1 MTASV
6 PALVVRFGA
15 MGDMVQFSAAIAAI
29 SAHHRSPVDVLT
41 NAGASTRVLAGM
53 PAVAQVH
60 HLDHRRWPRWLHP
73 AKRRLERA
81 VLARGVRTVWA
92 FDSVPGVEARWA
104 AQGVEVRRCYG
115 LPIPAGTHGSDADAL
130 VLRGH
135 GVATAGGLPAVRVS
149 AEELAAA
156 RALLEG
162 HGQAGPALVFQPG
175 NSRTMHPLHR
185 WRTTRNLKAWPAES
199 WSALGAALLERHP
212 GSVLVLAGAPGEWPD
227 CEDIRLLLPERLR
240 PRCLNLA
247 RALPLRLLAGLLG
260 RAALCVSVDTGPA
273 HLAAALGCP
282 LAVLFGPADPA
293 VMAPRGPAPVAV
305 LRSGVECS
313 PCYGTA
319 RRRACRDNICMQ
331 RIGVERVLEECL
343 RIGLRPAQI

>member
-1 MTASV
+1 MTPTV

-29 SAHHRSPVDVLT
+29 SAHHGAPVDVLT

-53 PAVAQVH
+53 PQVAQVH

-81 VLARGVRTVWA
+81 VVARGVGTVWA
-92 FDSVPGVEARWA
+92 FDSVPGVEQRWA
-104 AQGVEVRRCYG
+104 AAGLAVRRCYG
-115 LPIPAGTHGSDADAL
+115 LPVPAGTHGSEADAL

-135 GVATAGGLPAVRVS
+135 GVAAASTLPAVLAADGER
-149 AEELAAA
+149 AAA
-156 RALLEG
+156 RALLAAHG
-162 HGQAGPALVFQPG
+162 HTGPALVFQPG

-185 WRTTRNLKAWPAES
+185 WRSTRNLKAWPARA
-199 WSALGAALLERHP
+199 WADTGAALLERHP
-212 GSVLVLAGAPGEWPD
+212 QAALVLAGAPGEWPD
-227 CEDIRLLLPERLR
+227 CEDIRLLLPPALQ
-240 PRCLNLA
+240 PRCVNLA
-247 RALPLRLLAGLLG
+247 KELPLRTLAGLLAE
-260 RAALCVSVDTGPA
+260 AALCLSVDTGPA

-305 LRSGVECS
+305 LRSGVACS

-319 RRRACRDNICMQ
+319 RRKACRDNICMQ
-331 RIGVERVLEECL
+331 RITVAQVLAECARV
-343 RIGLRPAQI
+343 GLRAT